1 MKKLKIAI
9 IVVIAV
15 AAVLGA
21 MHLIV
26 NTNWPELLRS
36 IHGN

>member
-1 MKKLKIAI
+1 MKRLKIVI
-9 IVVIAV
+9 IAV
-15 AAVLGA
+15 VALAASLGA

-26 NTNWPELLRS
+26 NANWPELLRS